1 MRASEGKRCNLSAQ
15 GHPNLPLRSTSK
27 YFKFQIV
34 SSGLRGV
41 LSWIDRYG
49 AVSSS
54 RKSALS
60 ALYLAAARL
69 ISEPFMTTAPSV
81 VHTHHRHVR
90 PRFFKATSKTGNWSR
105 HCDRAL
111 RSAFKGAP
119 ENGKGHL
126 PGWSVETH
134 NWSMEMRSLF
144 RVVKPSRCGVRSLEP
159 NGLARRVKNSTQG
172 IAPTAPLATT
182 AGWRVFLI
190 KQNFLESQWFELAA
204 KTLKT
209 LIGCHGKIGKAQ

>member
-1 MRASEGKRCNLSAQ
+1 
-15 GHPNLPLRSTSK
+15 
-27 YFKFQIV
+27 
-34 SSGLRGV
+34 V

-49 AVSSS
+49 ADSSS

-60 ALYLAAARL
+60 ALYLAAGRL

-90 PRFFKATSKTGNWSR
+90 PRFFKANSKTGNSR
-105 HCDRAL
+105 RCDRAL

-144 RVVKPSRCGVRSLEP
+144 RVVKPGISSVLLGSAFFPLSGASARGLLVPPQQLPNQKAAGLSGAGRPATSLLSNARVEIMRNFNELGWPRKLSRTLHRS
-159 NGLARRVKNSTQG
+159 S
-172 IAPTAPLATT
+172 
-182 AGWRVFLI
+182 
-190 KQNFLESQWFELAA
+190 
-204 KTLKT
+204 
-209 LIGCHGKIGKAQ
+209 

>member
-1 MRASEGKRCNLSAQ
+1 
-15 GHPNLPLRSTSK
+15 
-27 YFKFQIV
+27 
-34 SSGLRGV
+34 V

-49 AVSSS
+49 ADSSS

-60 ALYLAAARL
+60 ALYLAAGRL

-90 PRFFKATSKTGNWSR
+90 PRFFKANSKTGNSR
-105 HCDRAL
+105 RCDRAL

-144 RVVKPSRCGVRSLEP
+144 RVVKPGISSVLLGSAFFPAKRSFCAGSLGSAPAVAQSKGGWFVRSGSSGNLFAQQRTGR
-159 NGLARRVKNSTQG
+159 NY
-172 IAPTAPLATT
+172 
-182 AGWRVFLI
+182 
-190 KQNFLESQWFELAA
+190 A
-204 KTLKT
+204 KF
-209 LIGCHGKIGKAQ
+209 Q